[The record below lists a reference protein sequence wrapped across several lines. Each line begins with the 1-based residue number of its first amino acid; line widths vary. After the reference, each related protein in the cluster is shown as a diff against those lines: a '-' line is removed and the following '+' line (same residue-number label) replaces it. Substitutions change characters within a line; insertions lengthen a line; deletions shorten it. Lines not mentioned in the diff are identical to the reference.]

1 MNNTIT
7 IKNCRVVNEGQ
18 IIEQDLII
26 KNGRFEKIANEVE
39 AEGEVVDAAGLF
51 LFPGVID
58 DQCHFREPGLTERG
72 SIKTESLSAIAGGTT
87 SFMDMPNVLPPTLDL
102 GLWRDKISIAEQSAS
117 ANFSFYMG
125 TSNTNIDE
133 IKSID
138 PSEVCG
144 IKIFM
149 GSSTGNLHV
158 DSEDALND
166 LFKES
171 PVIITTHCEDDPI
184 IKSLEQEFLAKYGE
198 KIPVEMHSEIRSRE
212 ACLKSSKKAIEL
224 AKKHNANLHILH
236 LTTKEEVELFSNKP
250 INEKTITAA
259 VCIPHLSFS
268 REDYATKGTLIK
280 CNPSIKETSDRDALR
295 KGLLEGYIDYVATD
309 HAPHQLEG
317 KSNDYMDCP
326 SGIPS
331 VQHTLLVLLEL
342 VREGVY
348 SLSDV
353 PYYLSHKV
361 ADRFKIIDRGYIREG
376 YWADCVLV
384 DLEHKYTV
392 TKENTSYFCGWS
404 PFEGDT
410 FNSKVISTFVNGRHA
425 YNEGKILENNL
436 GIQLEF
442 DRYIWI
448 KI

>member
-1 MNNTIT
+1 MSNTIT
-7 IKNCRVVNEGQ
+7 IKNCKVVNEGQ
-18 IIEQDLII
+18 ITEKDLII
-26 KNGRFEKIANEVE
+26 KNGRFEKIGNDLAS
-39 AEGEVVDAAGLF
+39 EGETIDAAGLF
-51 LFPGVID
+51 LFPGIID

-72 SIKTESLSAIAGGTT
+72 SIRTESLSAVAGGTT
-87 SFMDMPNVLPPTLDL
+87 SFMDMPNVIPPTLSLD
-102 GLWRDKISIAEQSAS
+102 LWRDKISIAEKTAS

-133 IKSID
+133 IKAID
-138 PSEVCG
+138 PKEVCG

-166 LFKES
+166 LFRES
-171 PVIITTHCEDDPI
+171 PVIITTHCEDDPM
-184 IKSLEQEFLAKYGE
+184 IKAKEQEFLAKYGE

-212 ACLKSSKKAIEL
+212 ACLKSSKKAIDL
-224 AKKHNANLHILH
+224 AERYDANLHILH

-250 INEKTITAA
+250 LNEKMITAE
-259 VCIPHLSFS
+259 VCIPHLYFS
-268 REDYATKGTLIK
+268 RDDYATKGTLIK
-280 CNPSIKETSDRDALR
+280 CNPSIKETADRDALR
-295 KGLLEGYIDYVATD
+295 AGLLEGYIDYVATD

-348 SLSDV
+348 SLDDL

-361 ADRFKIIDRGYIREG
+361 ADRFNIIDRGYIREG

-384 DLEHKYTV
+384 DLEHQHKI

-410 FNSKVISTFVNGRHA
+410 FNSKVISTFVNGTHA
-425 YNEGKILENNL
+425 YNEGKILETNL
-436 GIQLEF
+436 GMQLEF
-442 DRYIWI
+442 DR
-448 KI
+448 

>member
-1 MNNTIT
+1 MSNTIT
-7 IKNCRVVNEGQ
+7 IKNCKIVNEGQ
-18 IIEQDLII
+18 ISEKDLII
-26 KNGRFEKIANEVE
+26 KNGRFEKIGNDLAS
-39 AEGEVVDAAGLF
+39 EGETIDAAGLF
-51 LFPGVID
+51 LFPGIID

-72 SIKTESLSAIAGGTT
+72 SIKTESLSAVAGGTT
-87 SFMDMPNVLPPTLDL
+87 SFMDMPNVIPPTLSLD
-102 GLWRDKISIAEQSAS
+102 LWRDKISIAEKTAS

-133 IKSID
+133 IKAID
-138 PSEVCG
+138 PKEVCG

-166 LFKES
+166 LFRES
-171 PVIITTHCEDDPI
+171 PVIITTHCEDDPM
-184 IKSLEQEFLAKYGE
+184 IKAKEQEFLAKYGE

-212 ACLKSSKKAIEL
+212 ACLKSSKKAIDL
-224 AKKHNANLHILH
+224 AERHDANLHILH

-250 INEKTITAA
+250 LNEKMITAE
-259 VCIPHLSFS
+259 VCIPHLYFS
-268 REDYATKGTLIK
+268 KDDYATKGTLIK
-280 CNPSIKETSDRDALR
+280 CNPSIKETADRDALR
-295 KGLLEGYIDYVATD
+295 AGLLEGYIDYVATD

-342 VREGVY
+342 VREGIY
-348 SLSDV
+348 SLNDL

-384 DLEHKYTV
+384 DLEHQHKI

-410 FNSKVISTFVNGRHA
+410 FNSKVISTFVNGMHA
-425 YNEGKILENNL
+425 YNEGKILETNL
-436 GIQLEF
+436 GMQLEF
-442 DRYIWI
+442 DR
-448 KI
+448 

>member
-1 MNNTIT
+1 MNNTVT
-7 IKNCRVVNEGQ
+7 IKNCKVVNEGQ
-18 IIEQDLII
+18 IEEKDLVI
-26 KNGRFEKIANEVE
+26 KNGRFEKIGNDLLS
-39 AEGEVVDAAGLF
+39 EGEVIDAAGLF

-87 SFMDMPNVLPPTLDL
+87 SFMDMPNVIPPTLDL
-102 GLWRDKISIAEQSAS
+102 GLWREKISIAEQTAS

-133 IKSID
+133 IKAID
-138 PSEVCG
+138 PKEVCG

-166 LFKES
+166 LFRES
-171 PVIITTHCEDDPI
+171 PVIITTHCEDDPM
-184 IKSLEQEFLAKYGE
+184 IKAKEQEFLAKYGE

-212 ACLKSSKKAIEL
+212 ACLKSSKKAIDL
-224 AKKHNANLHILH
+224 AERYGANLHILH

-250 INEKTITAA
+250 LNEKMITAE
-259 VCIPHLSFS
+259 VCIPHLYFS
-268 REDYATKGTLIK
+268 RDDYATKGTLIK
-280 CNPSIKETSDRDALR
+280 CNPSIKETADRDALR
-295 KGLLEGYIDYVATD
+295 AGLLEGYIDYVATD

-348 SLSDV
+348 SLDDL

-384 DLEHKYTV
+384 DLEHQHKI

-410 FNSKVISTFVNGRHA
+410 FNSKVISTFVNGTHA
-425 YNEGKILENNL
+425 YNEGKILETNL
-436 GIQLEF
+436 GMQLEF
-442 DRYIWI
+442 DR
-448 KI
+448 

>member
-1 MNNTIT
+1 M
-7 IKNCRVVNEGQ
+7 NEGQ

-236 LTTKEEVELFSNKP
+236 LTTKEEIELFSNKP
-250 INEKTITAA
+250 INEKTITAE
-259 VCIPHLSFS
+259 VCIPHLYFS

-410 FNSKVISTFVNGRHA
+410 FNSKVISTFVNRRHA

-442 DRYIWI
+442 DR
-448 KI
+448 

>member
-1 MNNTIT
+1 MNNTVT
-7 IKNCRVVNEGQ
+7 IKNCKVVNEGQ
-18 IIEQDLII
+18 IEEKDLVI
-26 KNGRFEKIANEVE
+26 KNGRFEKIGNDLVS
-39 AEGEVVDAAGLF
+39 EGEVIDAAGLF

-87 SFMDMPNVLPPTLDL
+87 SFMDMPNVIPPTLDL
-102 GLWRDKISIAEQSAS
+102 GLWRDKISIAEQTAS

-133 IKSID
+133 IKAID
-138 PSEVCG
+138 PKEVCG

-158 DSEDALND
+158 DSDDALND

-184 IKSLEQEFLAKYGE
+184 IKAKEQEFLAKYGE
-198 KIPVEMHSEIRSRE
+198 KIPVEMHAEIRSRE
-212 ACLKSSKKAIEL
+212 ACLKSSKKAIGL
-224 AKKHNANLHILH
+224 AEKHNANLHILH
-236 LTTKEEVELFSNKP
+236 LTTKEEIELFSNKP
-250 INEKTITAA
+250 LSEKTITAE
-259 VCIPHLSFS
+259 VCIPHLYFS
-268 REDYATKGTLIK
+268 KEDYATKGTLIK
-280 CNPSIKETSDRDALR
+280 CNPSIKETADRDALR

-348 SLSDV
+348 SLNDL

-384 DLEHKYTV
+384 DLEHQYTI
-392 TKENTSYFCGWS
+392 TKQNTSYFCGWS

-425 YNEGKILENNL
+425 YNDGRILETNL
-436 GIQLEF
+436 GMKLEF
-442 DRYIWI
+442 DR
-448 KI
+448 

>member
-1 MNNTIT
+1 LSKTVT

-18 IIEQDLII
+18 ILERDLII
-26 KNGRFEKIANEVE
+26 KNGRFEKIGNDLNT
-39 AEGEVVDAAGLF
+39 EGETIDASGLF
-51 LFPGVID
+51 LFPGIID

-87 SFMDMPNVLPPTLDL
+87 SFMDMPNVIPPTLNLD
-102 GLWRDKISIAEQSAS
+102 LWRDKISIAEQNAS

-133 IKSID
+133 IKAID
-138 PSEVCG
+138 PKEVCG

-171 PVIITTHCEDDPI
+171 PVIITTHCEDDPM
-184 IKSLEQEFLAKYGE
+184 IKAKEQEFLVKYGE

-224 AKKHNANLHILH
+224 AEKYNANLHILH
-236 LTTKEEVELFSNKP
+236 LTTKEEVELFSNRPLK
-250 INEKTITAA
+250 EKKITAE
-259 VCIPHLSFS
+259 VCIPHLYFS
-268 REDYATKGTLIK
+268 KEDYASKGTLIK
-280 CNPSIKETSDRDALR
+280 CNPSIKEIQDRDALR
-295 KGLLEGYIDYVATD
+295 KGLLDGYIDYVATD

-342 VREGVY
+342 VREGIY
-348 SLSDV
+348 ALDDIPS
-353 PYYLSHKV
+353 YLSHKV
-361 ADRFKIIDRGYIREG
+361 ADRFNIIDRGYIREG

-384 DLEHKYTV
+384 DLENQHTV

-425 YNEGKILENNL
+425 YNEGKILETNL
-436 GIQLEF
+436 GMQLEF
-442 DRYIWI
+442 DR
-448 KI
+448 

>member
-1 MNNTIT
+1 LSNTIT
-7 IKNCRVVNEGQ
+7 IKNCKVVNEGQ
-18 IIEQDLII
+18 ITEKDLII
-26 KNGRFEKIANEVE
+26 KNGRFEKIGNDLAS
-39 AEGEVVDAAGLF
+39 EGETIDAAGLF
-51 LFPGVID
+51 LFPGIID

-72 SIKTESLSAIAGGTT
+72 SIKTESLSAVAGGTT
-87 SFMDMPNVLPPTLDL
+87 SFMDMPNVIPPTLSLD
-102 GLWRDKISIAEQSAS
+102 LWRDKISIAEKTSS

-133 IKSID
+133 IKAID
-138 PSEVCG
+138 PKEVCG

-166 LFKES
+166 LFRES
-171 PVIITTHCEDDPI
+171 PVIITTHCEDDPM
-184 IKSLEQEFLAKYGE
+184 IKAKEQEFLAKYGE

-212 ACLKSSKKAIEL
+212 ACLKSSKKAIDL
-224 AKKHNANLHILH
+224 AERYGANLHILH

-250 INEKTITAA
+250 LNEKMITAE
-259 VCIPHLSFS
+259 VCIPHLYFS
-268 REDYATKGTLIK
+268 RDDYATKGTLIK
-280 CNPSIKETSDRDALR
+280 CNPSIKETADRDALR
-295 KGLLEGYIDYVATD
+295 AGLLEGYIDYVATD

-348 SLSDV
+348 SLDDL

-384 DLEHKYTV
+384 DLEHQHKI

-410 FNSKVISTFVNGRHA
+410 FNSKVISTFVNGTHA
-425 YNEGKILENNL
+425 YNEGKILETNL
-436 GIQLEF
+436 GMQLEF
-442 DRYIWI
+442 DR
-448 KI
+448 

>member
-1 MNNTIT
+1 M
-7 IKNCRVVNEGQ
+7 NEGQ

-51 LFPGVID
+51 LFPGIID

-236 LTTKEEVELFSNKP
+236 LTTKEEIELFSNKP
-250 INEKTITAA
+250 INEKTITAE
-259 VCIPHLSFS
+259 VCIPHLYFS

-442 DRYIWI
+442 DR
-448 KI
+448 

>member
-1 MNNTIT
+1 LNNTFT
-7 IKNCRVVNEGQ
+7 IKNSKVVNEGQ
-18 IIEQDLII
+18 ITETDILI
-26 KNGRFEKIANEVE
+26 KNGRFEKIGNNVE
-39 AEGEVVDAAGLF
+39 SEGEVIDAAGLF
-51 LFPGVID
+51 LMPGIID

-87 SFMDMPNVLPPTLDL
+87 SFMDMPNVLPPTLNLD
-102 GLWRDKISIAEQSAS
+102 LWRDKISIAEQSAS

-133 IKSID
+133 IKAID
-138 PSEVCG
+138 PKEVCG

-158 DSEDALND
+158 DSDDALND

-184 IKSLEQEFLAKYGE
+184 IKALEQEFLVKYGE
-198 KIPVEMHSEIRSRE
+198 KIPVE
-212 ACLKSSKKAIEL
+212 
-224 AKKHNANLHILH
+224 
-236 LTTKEEVELFSNKP
+236 
-250 INEKTITAA
+250 INEKMITAE
-259 VCIPHLSFS
+259 VCVPHLYFS
-268 REDYATKGTLIK
+268 RDDYATKGTLIK
-280 CNPSIKETSDRDALR
+280 CNPSIKEKSDRDALR

-348 SLSDV
+348 SLNDL

-384 DLEHKYTV
+384 DLEYKHTV

-410 FNSKVISTFVNGRHA
+410 FNSKVISTFVNGKHA
-425 YNEGKILENNL
+425 YNEGRILETNL
-436 GIQLEF
+436 GVQLEF
-442 DRYIWI
+442 NR
-448 KI
+448 

>member
-1 MNNTIT
+1 M
-7 IKNCRVVNEGQ
+7 NEGQ

-236 LTTKEEVELFSNKP
+236 LTTKEEIELFSNKP
-250 INEKTITAA
+250 INEKTITAE
-259 VCIPHLSFS
+259 VCIPHLYFS

-442 DRYIWI
+442 DR
-448 KI
+448 

>member
-1 MNNTIT
+1 M
-7 IKNCRVVNEGQ
+7 NEGQ

-224 AKKHNANLHILH
+224 AKKHDANLHILH
-236 LTTKEEVELFSNKP
+236 LTTKEEIELFSNKP
-250 INEKTITAA
+250 INEKTITAE
-259 VCIPHLSFS
+259 VCIPHLYFS

-309 HAPHQLEG
+309 HAPHQLDG

-442 DRYIWI
+442 DR
-448 KI
+448 

>member
-1 MNNTIT
+1 MSNTIT
-7 IKNCRVVNEGQ
+7 IKNCKVVNEGQ
-18 IIEQDLII
+18 ITEKDLII
-26 KNGRFEKIANEVE
+26 KNGRFEKIGNDLAS
-39 AEGEVVDAAGLF
+39 EGETIDAAGLF
-51 LFPGVID
+51 LFPGIID

-72 SIKTESLSAIAGGTT
+72 SIKTESLSAVAGGTT
-87 SFMDMPNVLPPTLDL
+87 SFMDMPNVIPPTLSLD
-102 GLWRDKISIAEQSAS
+102 LWRDKISIAEKTAS

-133 IKSID
+133 IKAID
-138 PSEVCG
+138 PKEVCG

-166 LFKES
+166 LFRES
-171 PVIITTHCEDDPI
+171 PVIITTHCEDDPM
-184 IKSLEQEFLAKYGE
+184 IKAKEQEFLAKYGE

-212 ACLKSSKKAIEL
+212 ACLKSSKKAIDL
-224 AKKHNANLHILH
+224 AERYGANLHILH

-250 INEKTITAA
+250 LNEKMITAE
-259 VCIPHLSFS
+259 VCIPHLYFS
-268 REDYATKGTLIK
+268 RDDYATKGTLIK
-280 CNPSIKETSDRDALR
+280 CNPSIKETADRDALR
-295 KGLLEGYIDYVATD
+295 AGLLEGYIDYVATD

-348 SLSDV
+348 SLDDL

-361 ADRFKIIDRGYIREG
+361 ADRFNIIDRGYIREG

-384 DLEHKYTV
+384 DIEHQHKI

-410 FNSKVISTFVNGRHA
+410 FNSKVISTFVNGTHA
-425 YNEGKILENNL
+425 YNEGKILETNL
-436 GIQLEF
+436 GMQLEF
-442 DRYIWI
+442 DR
-448 KI
+448 

>member
-1 MNNTIT
+1 M
-7 IKNCRVVNEGQ
+7 NEGQ

-39 AEGEVVDAAGLF
+39 AEGEIVDAAGLF
-51 LFPGVID
+51 LFPGIID

-236 LTTKEEVELFSNKP
+236 LTTKEEIELFSNKP
-250 INEKTITAA
+250 INEKTITAE
-259 VCIPHLSFS
+259 VCIPHLYFS

-442 DRYIWI
+442 DR
-448 KI
+448 

>member
-1 MNNTIT
+1 MSNTIT
-7 IKNCRVVNEGQ
+7 IKNCKVVNEGQ
-18 IIEQDLII
+18 ITEKDLII
-26 KNGRFEKIANEVE
+26 KNGRFEKIGNDLAS
-39 AEGEVVDAAGLF
+39 EGETIDAAGLF
-51 LFPGVID
+51 LFPGIID

-72 SIKTESLSAIAGGTT
+72 SIKTESLSAVAGGTT
-87 SFMDMPNVLPPTLDL
+87 SFMDMPNVIPPTLSLD
-102 GLWRDKISIAEQSAS
+102 LWRDKISIAEKTAS

-133 IKSID
+133 IKAID
-138 PSEVCG
+138 PKEVCG

-166 LFKES
+166 LFRES
-171 PVIITTHCEDDPI
+171 PVIITTHCEDDPM
-184 IKSLEQEFLAKYGE
+184 IKAKEQEFLAKYGE

-212 ACLKSSKKAIEL
+212 ACLKSSKKAIDL
-224 AKKHNANLHILH
+224 AERYGANLHILH
-236 LTTKEEVELFSNKP
+236 LTTKEEVKLFSNRPLK
-250 INEKTITAA
+250 EKMITAE
-259 VCIPHLSFS
+259 VCIPHLYFS
-268 REDYATKGTLIK
+268 RDDYATKGTLIK
-280 CNPSIKETSDRDALR
+280 CNPSIKETADRDALR
-295 KGLLEGYIDYVATD
+295 AGLLEGYIDYVATD

-348 SLSDV
+348 SLDDL

-384 DLEHKYTV
+384 DLEHQHKI

-410 FNSKVISTFVNGRHA
+410 FNSKVISTFVNGTHA
-425 YNEGKILENNL
+425 YNEGKILETNL
-436 GIQLEF
+436 GMQLEF
-442 DRYIWI
+442 DR
-448 KI
+448 

>member
-39 AEGEVVDAAGLF
+39 AEGEIVDAAGLF
-51 LFPGVID
+51 LFPGIID

-224 AKKHNANLHILH
+224 AKKHDANLHILH
-236 LTTKEEVELFSNKP
+236 LTTKEEIELFSNKP
-250 INEKTITAA
+250 INEKTITAE
-259 VCIPHLSFS
+259 VCIPHLYFS

-442 DRYIWI
+442 DR
-448 KI
+448 

>member
-1 MNNTIT
+1 MINTIT
-7 IKNCRVVNEGQ
+7 IKNCKVVNEGQ
-18 IIEQDLII
+18 ITEKDLII
-26 KNGRFEKIANEVE
+26 KNGRFEKIGNDLAS
-39 AEGEVVDAAGLF
+39 EGETIDAAGLF
-51 LFPGVID
+51 LFPGIID

-72 SIKTESLSAIAGGTT
+72 SIKTESLSAVAGGTT
-87 SFMDMPNVLPPTLDL
+87 SFMDMPNVIPPTLSLD
-102 GLWRDKISIAEQSAS
+102 LWRDKISIAEKTAS

-133 IKSID
+133 IKAID
-138 PSEVCG
+138 PKEVCG

-166 LFKES
+166 LFRES
-171 PVIITTHCEDDPI
+171 PVIITTHCEDDPM
-184 IKSLEQEFLAKYGE
+184 IKAKEQEFLAKYGE

-212 ACLKSSKKAIEL
+212 ACLKSSKKAIDL
-224 AKKHNANLHILH
+224 AERYGANLHILH

-250 INEKTITAA
+250 LNEKMITAE
-259 VCIPHLSFS
+259 VCIPHLYFS
-268 REDYATKGTLIK
+268 RDDYATKGTLIK
-280 CNPSIKETSDRDALR
+280 CNPSIKETADRDALR
-295 KGLLEGYIDYVATD
+295 AGLLEGYIDYVATD

-348 SLSDV
+348 SLDDL

-384 DLEHKYTV
+384 DLEHQHKI

-410 FNSKVISTFVNGRHA
+410 FNSKVISTFVNGTHA
-425 YNEGKILENNL
+425 YNEGKILETNL
-436 GIQLEF
+436 GMQLEF
-442 DRYIWI
+442 DR
-448 KI
+448 

>member
-1 MNNTIT
+1 MSNTIT
-7 IKNCRVVNEGQ
+7 IKNCKVVNEGQ
-18 IIEQDLII
+18 ITEKDLII
-26 KNGRFEKIANEVE
+26 KNGRFEKIGNDLAS
-39 AEGEVVDAAGLF
+39 EGETIDAAGLF
-51 LFPGVID
+51 LFPGIID

-72 SIKTESLSAIAGGTT
+72 SIKTESLSAVAGGTT
-87 SFMDMPNVLPPTLDL
+87 SFMDMPNVIPPTLSLD
-102 GLWRDKISIAEQSAS
+102 LWRDKISIAEKTAS

-133 IKSID
+133 IKAID
-138 PSEVCG
+138 PKEVCG

-166 LFKES
+166 LFRES
-171 PVIITTHCEDDPI
+171 PVIITTHCEDDPM
-184 IKSLEQEFLAKYGE
+184 IKAKEQEFLAKYGE

-212 ACLKSSKKAIEL
+212 ACLKSSKKAIDL
-224 AKKHNANLHILH
+224 AERYGANLHILH

-250 INEKTITAA
+250 LNEKMITAE
-259 VCIPHLSFS
+259 VCIPHLYFS
-268 REDYATKGTLIK
+268 RDDYATKGTLIK
-280 CNPSIKETSDRDALR
+280 CNPSIKETADRDALR
-295 KGLLEGYIDYVATD
+295 AGLLEGFIDYVATD

-348 SLSDV
+348 SLDDL

-384 DLEHKYTV
+384 DLEHQHKI

-410 FNSKVISTFVNGRHA
+410 FNSKVISTFVNGTHA
-425 YNEGKILENNL
+425 YNEGKILETNL
-436 GIQLEF
+436 GMQLEF
-442 DRYIWI
+442 DR
-448 KI
+448 

>member
-7 IKNCRVVNEGQ
+7 IKNCKVVNEGQ
-18 IIEQDLII
+18 IEEKDLVI
-26 KNGRFEKIANEVE
+26 KNGRFEKIGNDLLS
-39 AEGEVVDAAGLF
+39 EGEVIDAAGLF

-87 SFMDMPNVLPPTLDL
+87 SFMDMPNVIPPTLDL
-102 GLWRDKISIAEQSAS
+102 GLWREKISIAEQTAS

-125 TSNTNIDE
+125 TSNTNFDE
-133 IKSID
+133 IKAID
-138 PSEVCG
+138 PKEVCG

-158 DSEDALND
+158 DSDDALND

-184 IKSLEQEFLAKYGE
+184 IKAKEQEFLAKYGE
-198 KIPVEMHSEIRSRE
+198 NIPVEMHAEIRARE
-212 ACLKSSKKAIEL
+212 ACLKSSKKAIGL
-224 AKKHNANLHILH
+224 AEKHNANLHILH
-236 LTTKEEVELFSNKP
+236 LTTKEEIELFSNKP
-250 INEKTITAA
+250 LSEKTITAE
-259 VCIPHLSFS
+259 VCIPHLYFS
-268 REDYATKGTLIK
+268 KDDYATKGTLIK
-280 CNPSIKETSDRDALR
+280 CNPSIKETADRDALR

-317 KSNDYMDCP
+317 KSNNYMDCP

-348 SLSDV
+348 SLNDL

-361 ADRFKIIDRGYIREG
+361 ADRFKIIDRGYVREG

-384 DLEHKYTV
+384 DLEHEHKI

-410 FNSKVISTFVNGRHA
+410 FNSKIISTFVNGRHA
-425 YNEGKILENNL
+425 YNEGKILETNL
-436 GIQLEF
+436 GMQLEF
-442 DRYIWI
+442 DR
-448 KI
+448 

>member
-1 MNNTIT
+1 
-7 IKNCRVVNEGQ
+7 VNEGQ

-39 AEGEVVDAAGLF
+39 AEGEIVDAAGLF
-51 LFPGVID
+51 LFPGIID

-236 LTTKEEVELFSNKP
+236 LTTKEEIELFSNKP
-250 INEKTITAA
+250 INEKTITAE
-259 VCIPHLSFS
+259 VCIPHLYFS

-442 DRYIWI
+442 DR
-448 KI
+448 

>member
-224 AKKHNANLHILH
+224 AKKHNANLQILH

-250 INEKTITAA
+250 INEKTITAE
-259 VCIPHLSFS
+259 VCIPHLYFS

-442 DRYIWI
+442 DR
-448 KI
+448 

>member
-1 MNNTIT
+1 MSNTIT
-7 IKNCRVVNEGQ
+7 IKNCKVVNEGQ
-18 IIEQDLII
+18 ITEKDLII
-26 KNGRFEKIANEVE
+26 KNGRFEKIGNDLAS
-39 AEGEVVDAAGLF
+39 EGETIDAAGLF
-51 LFPGVID
+51 LFPGIID

-72 SIKTESLSAIAGGTT
+72 SIKTESLSAVAGGTT
-87 SFMDMPNVLPPTLDL
+87 SFMDMPNVIPPTLSLD
-102 GLWRDKISIAEQSAS
+102 LWRDKISIAEKTAS

-133 IKSID
+133 IKAID
-138 PSEVCG
+138 PKEVCG

-166 LFKES
+166 LFRES
-171 PVIITTHCEDDPI
+171 PVIITTHCEDDPM
-184 IKSLEQEFLAKYGE
+184 IKAKEQEFLAKYGE

-212 ACLKSSKKAIEL
+212 ACLKSSKKAIDL
-224 AKKHNANLHILH
+224 AERYDANLHILH

-250 INEKTITAA
+250 LNEKMITAE
-259 VCIPHLSFS
+259 VCIPHLYFS
-268 REDYATKGTLIK
+268 RDDYATKGTLIK
-280 CNPSIKETSDRDALR
+280 CNPSIKETADRDALR
-295 KGLLEGYIDYVATD
+295 AGLLEGYIDYVATD

-348 SLSDV
+348 SLDDL

-384 DLEHKYTV
+384 DLEHQHKI

-410 FNSKVISTFVNGRHA
+410 FNSKVISTFVNGTHA
-425 YNEGKILENNL
+425 YNEGKILETNL
-436 GIQLEF
+436 GMQLEF
-442 DRYIWI
+442 DR
-448 KI
+448 